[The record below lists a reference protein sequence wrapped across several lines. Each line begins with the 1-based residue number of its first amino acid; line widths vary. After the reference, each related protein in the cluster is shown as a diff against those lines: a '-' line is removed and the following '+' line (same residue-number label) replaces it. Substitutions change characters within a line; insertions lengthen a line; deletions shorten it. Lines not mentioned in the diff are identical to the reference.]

1 MEKITYKHVYF
12 RIECGYMKT
21 DGYDHSKECMAEI
34 AQLLRNA
41 GWNVK
46 EPSEKEISHCP
57 EATLRKMYVYVHPQ
71 SVSGTIE
78 PDQIPVIEAM
88 LKTGKSYDYR
98 WTDIY
103 HDIHDFTWEEL
114 SEYHREHNG
123 RTIMA
128 LLLDT
133 FKTKKSNL
141 YKPVREVINYVA
153 DQIKV
158 DTLLKNG
165 AGYAVDAETSV
176 VKEIYNNLVAGGY
189 LITSKGKGDKTIA
202 RTVKSQAEIQPQ
214 STLF

>member
-1 MEKITYKHVYF
+1 
-12 RIECGYMKT
+12 
-21 DGYDHSKECMAEI
+21 MAEI
-34 AQLLRNA
+34 AQLLRTA

-46 EPSEKEISHCP
+46 EPSEKEIYHCP

-78 PDQIPVIEAM
+78 PAQIPVIEAM
-88 LKTGKSYDYR
+88 LKRGKSYDYR

-114 SEYHREHNG
+114 SEYHRKHNG
-123 RTIMA
+123 RTITA

-176 VKEIYNNLVAGGY
+176 VKEIYNNLVTGGY